1 MAPSLT
7 QTYESSGDFRFV
19 GHSEN
24 IVGPQLSPAKRVTG
38 N

>member
-1 MAPSLT
+1 MAASLT
-7 QTYESSGDFRFV
+7 QTYESSGNFRFV

-24 IVGPQLSPAKRVTG
+24 IVGRRLSPAKRGTG